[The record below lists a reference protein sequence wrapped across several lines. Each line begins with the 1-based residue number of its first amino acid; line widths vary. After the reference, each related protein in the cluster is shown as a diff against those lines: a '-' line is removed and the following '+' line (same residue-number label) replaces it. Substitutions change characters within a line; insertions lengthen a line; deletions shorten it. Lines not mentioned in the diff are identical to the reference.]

1 MQTKEDLIRENT
13 ELQARL
19 DLAEKWMRR
28 EVVTSID
35 RIQKEQSKKTTRKSL
50 QNMFES
56 EWIDILTKHIL
67 DQFDDSLENAPK
79 YTIERLID
87 AEIYWQTLQRY
98 PQMDALPI
106 VLAYQ
111 KILDAWIEEK
121 LIAGF
126 RHREWSKTER
136 GDPGIKNKDFFIM
149 SGLLRSSQWRELE
162 ALERDLENILT
173 KNYTLSIGRLYQ
185 LLSFVRDGVD
195 LSPMTE
201 SLISY
206 WKSEI
211 PNIFSTLISDECFV
225 PFSDLIALEVFSR
238 KRHEGKVN
246 YSDAEKIREVMVDA
260 SSRKSLLEMI
270 FSV

>member
-1 MQTKEDLIRENT
+1 MATKEDLIRENT
-13 ELQARL
+13 ELQSRL

-28 EVVTSID
+28 EVASSIG
-35 RIQKEQSKKTTRKSL
+35 RIEREKSTKSTRKSL
-50 QNMFES
+50 ANMFES
-56 EWIDILTKHIL
+56 EWLDILTKRIL

-111 KILDAWIEEK
+111 KILDTWIEES
-121 LIAGF
+121 LIAPWRVSFSPEKG
-126 RHREWSKTER
+126 RPR
-136 GDPGIKNKDFFIM
+136 GVTQKGISYSVTHPNPPF
-149 SGLLRSSQWRELE
+149 SGRGWYL
-162 ALERDLENILT
+162 LERDLQNILT
-173 KNYTLSIGRLYQ
+173 KWYTLSIGRLYQ
-185 LLSFVRDGVD
+185 LLSFVRDGID

-206 WKSEI
+206 WQSEI
-211 PNIFSTLISDECFV
+211 PNTFSILISDECFV
-225 PFSDLIALEVFSR
+225 PFSDLIGLKVFSR

-260 SSRKSLLEMI
+260 TSRKSLLEMI
-270 FSV
+270 F

>member
-1 MQTKEDLIRENT
+1 MTTKADLIRENT
-13 ELQARL
+13 ELQSRL

-28 EVVTSID
+28 EVASSIG
-35 RIQKEQSKKTTRKSL
+35 RIERDKSTKSTRKSL
-50 QNMFES
+50 ANMFES
-56 EWIDILTKHIL
+56 EWLDILTKRIL
-67 DQFDDSLENAPK
+67 DQFDDSLNNAPK
-79 YTIERLID
+79 YTTERLID

-121 LIAGF
+121 LI
-126 RHREWSKTER
+126 
-136 GDPGIKNKDFFIM
+136 
-149 SGLLRSSQWRELE
+149 SGYRTKMQHAKIGNAIHSTD
-162 ALERDLENILT
+162 ADIANILT
-173 KNYTLSIGRLYQ
+173 KWYTLSIGRLYQ
-185 LLSFVRDGVD
+185 LLSLVRDGVD

-206 WKSEI
+206 WQKEI
-211 PNIFSTLISDECFV
+211 PNIFNTLISDTCFV

-246 YSDAEKIREVMVDA
+246 YSDAQRIREVMVDA
-260 SSRKSLLEMI
+260 SDAKSFLEMI
-270 FSV
+270 FSI

>member
-1 MQTKEDLIRENT
+1 MQKKEDLIRENI
-13 ELQARL
+13 ELKSRL

-28 EVVTSID
+28 EVATSID
-35 RIQKEQSKKTTRKSL
+35 RIQKEKSIKTTRKSL
-50 QNMFES
+50 ANMFES
-56 EWIDILTKHIL
+56 EWLDILTKRIL
-67 DQFDDSLENAPK
+67 DQFDDSLANAPK

-126 RHREWSKTER
+126 RTKMQHTRNGNPILST
-136 GDPGIKNKDFFIM
+136 DTDI
-149 SGLLRSSQWRELE
+149 
-162 ALERDLENILT
+162 ANILT

-185 LLSFVRDGVD
+185 LLSLVRDGVD

-206 WKSEI
+206 WQKEI
-211 PNIFSTLISDECFV
+211 PNTLSTLISDKCFA
-225 PFSDLIALEVFSR
+225 PFSDLIELEVFSR

-246 YSDAEKIREVMVDA
+246 YSDAQRIREAMVDA
-260 SSRKSLLEMI
+260 SERKSFLEMI
-270 FSV
+270 FSI